1 MSLAE
6 TTGKEKLLKVH
17 IIDPNT
23 GDLDDTRGNFVI
35 GLVGLRKEKDNAT
48 TFTMIQKG
56 EMTGVDVL
64 MTVRALKESIIPASA
79 ASSQKAINRTVII
92 ILIIW
97 INMECFFTDL
107 T

>member
-1 MSLAE
+1 MSLDV
-6 TTGKEKLLKVH
+6 TTWQEKLLKVH

-48 TFTMIQKG
+48 TFTLIQKG

-64 MTVRALKESIIPASA
+64 MTVRALKESIIPALLDSVQV
-79 ASSQKAINRTVII
+79 SEEMMDDLLKALKEDPDGNS
-92 ILIIW
+92 
-97 INMECFFTDL
+97 
-107 T
+107 

>member
-1 MSLAE
+1 MSLDA
-6 TTGKEKLLKVH
+6 TTGKEELLKVH

-48 TFTMIQKG
+48 ALTVIQQG

-64 MTVRALKESIIPASA
+64 TTVKALKEMVIPALLDSVQV
-79 ASSQKAINRTVII
+79 SEEMMDNLLKAIKEDPDGNS
-92 ILIIW
+92 
-97 INMECFFTDL
+97 
-107 T
+107 

>member
-1 MSLAE
+1 MSLDV
-6 TTGKEKLLKVH
+6 TTWKEELLKVH

-48 TFTMIQKG
+48 TFTIIQKG

-64 MTVRALKESIIPASA
+64 MTVRALKEAIIPALLDSVQV
-79 ASSQKAINRTVII
+79 SEEMVDDLLKALKEDPDGNS
-92 ILIIW
+92 
-97 INMECFFTDL
+97 
-107 T
+107 